1 MGSNPAEGMD
11 VCVVCGKKRQ
21 KCKMQ
26 DSQDK
31 DTSTDKVQSARE
43 YKKSRWGENSLAV
56 QTEPMAVPASFP
68 YVMLFHVLPL

>member
-1 MGSNPAEGMD
+1 
-11 VCVVCGKKRQ
+11 
-21 KCKMQ
+21 MQ